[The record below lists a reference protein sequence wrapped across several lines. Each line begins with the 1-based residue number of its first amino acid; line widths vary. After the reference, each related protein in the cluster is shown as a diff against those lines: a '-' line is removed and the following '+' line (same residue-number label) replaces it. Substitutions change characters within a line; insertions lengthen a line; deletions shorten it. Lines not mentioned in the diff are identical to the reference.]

1 MSGSPSP
8 AGRARLCMYRFGPDA
23 RFEGGLVG
31 ALERMG
37 PDDGPRVLDALF
49 VALDPAGGELQA
61 IDLGTALADG
71 SIAALLDF
79 RLDPRGRRAATQRT
93 LAAHAGGVPPSV
105 VDAIAAALEPGDAI
119 LAVLI
124 AGGTAGALDEA
135 VSRTGG
141 RMVADEPV
149 EARGLADLAEELR
162 SAL

>member
-1 MSGSPSP
+1 MSASPSP
-8 AGRARLCMYRFGPDA
+8 AGRARLYMYRFGPDA

-37 PDDGPRVLDALF
+37 RDDGPRVLDALF
-49 VALDPAGGELQA
+49 VARDRAGGELQA

-79 RLDPRGRRAATQRT
+79 RLDPGRRRAATKRT
-93 LAAHAGGVPPSV
+93 LAAHAGGVPPAV
-105 VDAIAAALEPGDAI
+105 VEAIGRALEPGGAI

-124 AGGTAGALDEA
+124 AGRTAGALAEA
-135 VSRTGG
+135 VSRSGG
-141 RMVADEPV
+141 QVVADEPV
-149 EARGLADLAEELR
+149 EARGLAELGEHLR